1 MGWWL
6 VFAVFLFLVSAA
18 LIVAE
23 VFIPSGGIL
32 GIFSFLS
39 LVGGIFIFFKHS
51 TAAGVIG
58 VIIAVVMIP
67 VVLVFAYRVLP
78 KTRFGKTVLLA
89 PPEVSQGKG
98 IPDREKLNATLGQTG
113 VVLSDLRPVGT
124 VDFLGKRIECV
135 AETGYISKDIK
146 VKVIKVEGS
155 QVTVRR
161 VEET

>member
-6 VFAVFLFLVSAA
+6 AFAVFLFLISAA
-18 LIVAE
+18 LIIAE

-39 LVGGIFIFFKHS
+39 LAGGVAIFFKHS
-51 TAAGVIG
+51 TVAGITG
-58 VIIAVVMIP
+58 IIIAVVMIP
-67 VVLVFAYRVLP
+67 VVLVLSYRLLP
-78 KTRFGKTVLLA
+78 RTRFGKTVLLV

-98 IPDREKLNATLGQTG
+98 IPDRDELNATLGQTG

-135 AETGYISKDIK
+135 AETGYIPKD
-146 VKVIKVEGS
+146 VKVRVINVDGS
-155 QVTVRR
+155 QVTVRQ